1 MQTILYEV
9 KNGLYINLTN
19 RCPCNCTFCLRQSH
33 DDPGNEE
40 SLWLDWEPSFKEV
53 KAALEQRDLT
63 KYPEIVFCGFGEP
76 LEAFD
81 VLIATASYL
90 KTFYQ
95 GKIRL
100 NTNGLGDLIV
110 GRPVAREMK
119 GLIDAVSI
127 SLNAANASSYQ
138 AVSDSCYGEKSFDAV
153 LSFAAACVKVIPEVT
168 LTTVATTIS
177 RDEEKRCA
185 EICANLGV
193 KYRIRSYIE

>member
-9 KNGLYINLTN
+9 KEGLYINLTN
-19 RCPCNCTFCLRQSH
+19 RCPCNCSFCLRQSH

-40 SLWLDWEPSFKEV
+40 SLWLDHEPSFAEV
-53 KAALEQRDLT
+53 KDALDARDVNQ
-63 KYPEIVFCGFGEP
+63 YPEIVFCGFGEP
-76 LEAFD
+76 MEAFD
-81 VLIATASYL
+81 VLKETAAYL

-110 GRPVAREMK
+110 GRPVGKELA
-119 GLIDAVSI
+119 GLIDSVSI
-127 SLNAANASSYQ
+127 SLNAADAVSYQ
-138 AVSDSCYGEKSFDAV
+138 AVADSCFGEKSFDAIM
-153 LSFAAACVKVIPEVT
+153 SFAGDCAKVVPEVAM
-168 LTTVATTIS
+168 TTVATTIS
-177 RDEEKRCA
+177 EEDEKRCA

>member
-40 SLWLDWEPSFKEV
+40 SLWLDREPSFKEV